1 MSNYLS
7 TAIHPATGETC
18 QVEMLDDYYGPHR
31 YAVRFPDGSVYPE
44 SKVKLNP
51 YLKTEVYLNGIIPG
65 S

>member
-7 TAIHPATGETC
+7 TAIHPTTGETC

-44 SKVKLNP
+44 S
-51 YLKTEVYLNGIIPG
+51 EVYIAEETEK
-65 S
+65 